1 MDSIEKTILLK
12 APRSRVWRAIT
23 ESEQFGAWFGMRVD
37 RPFAPGTTVKA
48 TMVGTTVDA
57 DVAKKQKEYAGTPFE
72 MVIERVEP
80 ETLFSFRWHPGP
92 PGTDYAKEP
101 MTLVEFRLAEAPGG
115 VMLTVTESGFDKIP
129 LARRAQ
135 AFNGN
140 AEGWAIVVTL
150 IEKYVAQ
157 QS

>member
-23 ESEQFGAWFGMRVD
+23 DNEQFGAWFGMRVQQ
-37 RPFAPGTTVKA
+37 PFVAGTTVKA
-48 TMVGTTVDA
+48 TVVGTTVD
-57 DVAKKQKEYAGTPFE
+57 DEVAKKQKEYAGTPFD

-101 MTLVEFRLAEAPGG
+101 MTLVEFKLADAPGG

-129 LARRAQ
+129 LERRAQ
-135 AFNGN
+135 AFSGN
-140 AEGWAIVVTL
+140 EEGWALVVKL
-150 IEKYVAQ
+150 IEKYVARQ
-157 QS
+157 G